1 MTDHEPDPRPHHG
14 PTTTPLREVVLL
26 FLKLGTIGFGGPA
39 AHIALMHEEVV
50 RRRGWLDEQRFVDL
64 VGATNL
70 IPGPNSTELA
80 IHLGYRRA
88 RWRGLVAAGVCFILP
103 AFAIVLTLAWA
114 YVRYGRTPAA
124 GGLLYGIKPVVVAII
139 CWALLSLV
147 RTAIGGVLTG
157 LVAAAAL
164 AAYLLGVNELLI
176 LAAGAVAVL
185 LARAPATWFGRGSLL
200 LLPPLLAAAQVRFAD
215 PTAGQLTRLFLLFL
229 KIGSVLYG
237 SGYVLLAFLRGDFV
251 IRLGWLTQS
260 QLLDA
265 ISIGQVT
272 PGPVFT
278 TATFVGYLVAGL
290 PGAVLATIGIFLPSF
305 VFVALLT
312 RIVDRIRDRAWSAA
326 LLDGVNAVALAL
338 MAGVTVQLGR
348 AALIDPLT
356 GALGVGALLLLWR
369 TRLNSAWLIAAGAAV
384 GAARSLLG

>member
-1 MTDHEPDPRPHHG
+1 
-14 PTTTPLREVVLL
+14 
-26 FLKLGTIGFGGPA
+26 
-39 AHIALMHEEVV
+39 
-50 RRRGWLDEQRFVDL
+50 
-64 VGATNL
+64 
-70 IPGPNSTELA
+70 
-80 IHLGYRRA
+80 
-88 RWRGLVAAGVCFILP
+88 
-103 AFAIVLTLAWA
+103 
-114 YVRYGRTPAA
+114 
-124 GGLLYGIKPVVVAII
+124 VVAII

-326 LLDGVNAVALAL
+326 LLDGVNAAALAL